1 MFHLRTYSSRL
12 SPMPLERIASII
24 MLLAASGAATA
35 AAQQTAAAP
44 RSCPLGPADDDAT
57 MVSVVVSGS
66 RIRLRHVVD
75 STLALL
81 SYRISAGQ
89 TSLDQWVTESKFG
102 WPAGSDLAGKPDAPD
117 PGVQVIVDLESDTA
131 GTMVHVAASAVC
143 LVGTMAESR
152 RPGSPEMAIETVSA
166 VQVASEI
173 RRRMAEEAGNRTAGP
188 P

>member
-1 MFHLRTYSSRL
+1 
-12 SPMPLERIASII
+12 
-24 MLLAASGAATA
+24 MLLRRISTAITVLLACAPAMA
-35 AAQQTAAAP
+35 AAQTAAAAG
-44 RSCPLGPADDDAT
+44 SCPHGPADDDAT
-57 MVSVVVSGS
+57 MVSVVVAGN
-66 RIRLRHVVD
+66 RIRLRQAVD

-81 SYRISAGQ
+81 NYRISAGQ

-117 PGVQVIVDLESDTA
+117 PGVQVIVDLEPDTA